1 MSEPILQTESGQ
13 ITPPPT
19 ADGADVLTLA
29 HAVPGKAYHVVCLGE
44 TRHSRMEL
52 LAAGLAPDTVINL
65 LRGNGLRPRIVA
77 CGDIR
82 AAIGVDLALSVHLS
96 PCDCGCGCDSNRQKE
111 QVHEQVLRGRDV

>member
-1 MSEPILQTESGQ
+1 MSEPGLQTENGNMPS
-13 ITPPPT
+13 PP
-19 ADGADVLTLA
+19 AAKGADLLTLA
-29 HAVPGKAYHVVCLGE
+29 HAVPGKAYQVVCLGE

-52 LAAGLAPDTVINL
+52 LAAGLAPDTVIIL
-65 LRGNGLRPRIVA
+65 LRGNGSRPRIVA

-111 QVHEQVLRGRDV
+111 QVNEQVFRGKDV

>member
-13 ITPPPT
+13 IMPPPT
-19 ADGADVLTLA
+19 ASGADVLTLA

-82 AAIGVDLALSVHLS
+82 AAIGADLALSVRLS
-96 PCDCGCGCDSNRQKE
+96 PCDCDSNRQKE
-111 QVHEQVLRGRDV
+111 QAHEQVFRGRDV